1 MTITR
6 RRFLRS
12 ALAAIGLPGAGAL
25 LAGGCGAPAGPEA
38 MPPATHVLRSPFPAL
53 AAQPRPARKFAG
65 CEVPPP
71 AVTRIRSISKY
82 DQRDSTKSTIDPA
95 AEARLRLETAPVTAY
110 TGTVSAWAD
119 AVAGDPTAVAQASC
133 AWRWLDAWAEQNA
146 LQGPAVDEA
155 LRKWELATLSCAV
168 LKLQRHAAAT
178 GTAAGNGATPAW
190 LQRLGEEVR
199 ADYSRGLKRATRRSN
214 HLYWAAWAATAAGIA
229 ADDRTLF
236 DWGVERYGFALDQ
249 IAPDGSLPLETAR
262 ASRAL
267 GYHNFALAPLIMI
280 AEAGAANGLALYE
293 ARDNR
298 LASLI
303 GFTLANLADPAPL
316 ARAAGAAQDM
326 KEAVRPSTLAWL
338 EPWYARTRDPRAEPW
353 LRALRPMQQKRMG
366 GDLTLIYG
374 IALPEAAA

>member
-12 ALAAIGLPGAGAL
+12 ALAAIALPGAGAL
-25 LAGGCGAPAGPEA
+25 LTGGCGAPARPGA
-38 MPPATHVLRSPFPAL
+38 LATHALRSPFPAPV
-53 AAQPRPARKFAG
+53 AQPRPARKWAG
-65 CEVPPP
+65 CDAPPP

-82 DQRDSTKSTIDPA
+82 DQRDATKSTIDPT
-95 AEARLRLETAPVTAY
+95 AEARLRAETAPLKAY
-110 TGTVSAWAD
+110 TGAVAAWAD
-119 AVAGDPTAVAQASC
+119 AVAGDPTAVAQARC
-133 AWRWLDAWAEQNA
+133 AWHWLDAWAEQNA
-146 LQGPAVDEA
+146 LQGPAVDA
-155 LRKWELATLSCAV
+155 AFRKWELATLACAA

-190 LQRLGEEVR
+190 LRRLGQEVR
-199 ADYSRGLKRATRRSN
+199 ADYSQHLDRATRRSN

-229 ADDRTLF
+229 ADDRDLF

-249 IAPDGSLPLETAR
+249 ITADGSLPLETAR

-267 GYHNFALAPLIMI
+267 GYHNFALLPLVMI

-298 LASLI
+298 LASLVS
-303 GFTLANLADPAPL
+303 FTLASLADPAPL
-316 ARAAGAAQDM
+316 ARAAGATQDM
-326 KEAVRPSTLAWL
+326 KEAIKPGTLAWL

-353 LRALRPMQQKRMG
+353 LRELRPLRQPRAG
-366 GDLTLIYG
+366 GDLTMIYG
-374 IALPEAAA
+374 VALPGTAP